1 MTIALATTIVGYLIE
16 YGPTGYKIVTELI
29 DGVRNLSAD
38 GHVPTDE
45 ELAALTQR
53 IVDQHNNL
61 PVPE

>member
-16 YGPTGYKIVTELI
+16 YGPAGYKIVSELI
-29 DGVRNLSAD
+29 DGVRNLTKD

-53 IVDQHNNL
+53 IVDQHESL
-61 PVPE
+61 PAPE